1 MQTISAYHHEWI
13 TTDYFFKTWW
23 NMAKRKISPF
33 RKWENPKERDGYIRL
48 AYGLIDSEAFL
59 GLSGNAVKLYIY
71 MREWAYKKEHSDGN
85 ALTYTLGLAKERLR
99 ISEPTANKALLELEK
114 KGFIKRKN
122 NSRATREPTQWEFSD
137 KWYKEV

>member
-1 MQTISAYHHEWI
+1 
-13 TTDYFFKTWW
+13 
-23 NMAKRKISPF
+23 MAKRRISPF

-99 ISEPTANKALLELEK
+99 ISEPTANKALLELEQ
-114 KGFIKRKN
+114 KGFIERKN
-122 NSRATREPTQWEFSD
+122 NSRATREPTQWEFTD
-137 KWYKEV
+137 KWYKEI